1 MSGAASESG
10 PRGTFYLVTLCTL
23 VFLGA
28 MAFAVPAAPIEAS
41 DPGARRGYLVGYSRF
56 SESMAEQI
64 ARNGYSFLAIDLTN
78 ARLEGEALWADH
90 FRSVGA
96 RRFPTWGWVDLKR
109 GTGDLEKRIRALNLG
124 GVFLYGPGAEQV
136 AERLRAAHGGLTV
149 LPVVRLRDLGR
160 ADAGE
165 VAVAMEY
172 EEFLENASDEKFP
185 VLIADQ
191 LGLEQIED
199 ARAAA
204 KGDYLIARVAILD

>member
-1 MSGAASESG
+1 MSGAVSDSG
-10 PRGTFYLVTLCTL
+10 SRGTLCLVTICTI

-28 MAFAVPAAPIEAS
+28 MVFAVPSAPIETS
-41 DPGARRGYLVGYSRF
+41 VTGALRGYLVGHSRF
-56 SESMAEQI
+56 SESMAAQI
-64 ARNGYSFLAIDLTN
+64 ARNGYSFLAVDLTN

-109 GTGDLEKRIRALNLG
+109 GTGDLEKRIRALNLA

-136 AERLRAAHGGLTV
+136 AEQLRAAHGGLTV
-149 LPVVRLRDLGR
+149 LPVVRFRDLGP
-160 ADAGE
+160 ADAGDT
-165 VAVAMEY
+165 AVAMEHR
-172 EEFLENASDEKFP
+172 EFLENASGEKFP

-191 LGLEQIED
+191 LNLEQIED

-204 KGDYLIARVAILD
+204 PGDYLIARVAVLD